1 MTEVLLRD
9 ANKQRTRERIVEAA
23 MEAFVEKGYGP
34 TTMSHIADRAGIG
47 RATLYLHFA
56 TKLEI
61 TDEIARSL
69 GPRMV
74 AILRNLS
81 ATPFDEAGLE
91 GWVTELLAGLRSFG
105 PLGKVVHEAIGNNRA
120 LIDTLL
126 ASMRETASA
135 IAEDLRRAGRWPET
149 LDEGSLA
156 LLMTSTTY
164 LGTVVFPLEP
174 LADEERLKK
183 ELAGLWLKA
192 LV

>member
-23 MEAFVEKGYGP
+23 KEAFVERGYGP

-56 TKLEI
+56 TKIEI

-74 AILRNLS
+74 QILRSLS
-81 ATPFDEAGLE
+81 AKPFDQDGLE
-91 GWVTELLAGLRSFG
+91 AWVTELLAGLRSFG
-105 PLGKVVHEAIGNNRA
+105 PLTKVVHEAIGNNRA
-120 LIDTLL
+120 LMDTLL
-126 ASMRETASA
+126 ASMRETASD

-164 LGTVVFPLEP
+164 LATVVFADEP
-174 LADEERLKK
+174 LPDEERLKR

-192 LV
+192 LA